1 MTGNCSMN
9 DPFVFRWL
17 ELPLHQFDQCTR
29 SKDLEQQLRFGFTR
43 SLLQERLSD
52 RGVLEM
58 R

>member
-1 MTGNCSMN
+1 MN

-29 SKDLEQQLRFGFTR
+29 SKELEQPPRFGFTY

>member
-1 MTGNCSMN
+1 MN

-17 ELPLHQFDQCTR
+17 ELPLHQFDQRAR
-29 SKDLEQQLRFGFTR
+29 SKDLEQQPRFGFTR